1 MIWPIAVTSTQTVVF
16 RLSCLFLFGGVLALL
31 IFASSFQL
39 VTFREGFLPWIK
51 VLIRRTSCDIIDWTG
66 NIVSPLIVVFWM
78 RLVVQPISWC
88 FFVEMILYL
97 HSIRYSCNA
106 WSPTTNERK
115 TERNGINDNKW
126 ILEWMNMK
134 WTNLLKGSSPSP
146 YFLDIFYI
154 FRIDQDLLGLTFPA
168 NMCSTYATQLALLAL
183 SLWRVWTWSFQ
194 VPGSCVCLRRRY
206 RTYVTYVFAVGGNH
220 KLSM

>member
-1 MIWPIAVTSTQTVVF
+1 MF

-31 IFASSFQL
+31 IFVSSFQL

-154 FRIDQDLLGLTFPA
+154 FSHRSGSVGFDLSGEHVQHLRHTVGTSGPVA
-168 NMCSTYATQLALLAL
+168 LARLDLVFSGPRKLCLLAKT
-183 SLWRVWTWSFQ
+183 V
-194 VPGSCVCLRRRY
+194 
-206 RTYVTYVFAVGGNH
+206 
-220 KLSM
+220 